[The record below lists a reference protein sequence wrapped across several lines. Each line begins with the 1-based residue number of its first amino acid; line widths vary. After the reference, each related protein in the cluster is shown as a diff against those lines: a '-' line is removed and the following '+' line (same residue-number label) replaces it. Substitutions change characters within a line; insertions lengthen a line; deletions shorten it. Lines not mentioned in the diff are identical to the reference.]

1 MAKGQKRNGREQK
14 KPKQNKPTVT
24 AGRSALTAL
33 HDRPAM
39 PVPTKK
45 T

>member
-14 KPKQNKPTVT
+14 KPKQDKPIVA

-33 HDRPAM
+33 HDRPAV
-39 PVPTKK
+39 PSPTKK
-45 T
+45 K